1 MLKDMKTVGVLL
13 LLSAISAGTAYAV
26 PKWGTAGVKEIQQNG
41 VCNGVVTDTTG
52 ETVIGASVVV
62 KGTTN
67 GTITGLDGDFSLSG
81 VTKGSILVV
90 SFVGYQNTE
99 VKWNGQPLTI
109 VLKEDT
115 KVLDEVVVVGYGTQK
130 KANLSGAVAAVDGK
144 VLQDRPIT
152 NIGQGLQGVVPNLNI
167 TMNNGGA
174 PGATSSFNI
183 RGNTSLNGGS
193 PLVLVDNVQMDAN
206 LVNPDDIES
215 ISVLKDAASASIYG
229 ARAAYGV
236 ILITTKKGKKSDK
249 PTVSLSATGYWQSPA
264 LTFHNVNSMQYLTM
278 MDEAY
283 QNDGGSG
290 HYFKSQVYQYAE
302 DYFNGKY
309 DSPVFFDTAYDTY
322 KYGYC
327 GNTDWWDEL
336 YKTSFSQIYTANISG
351 GNDRTTYYASVSMND
366 QGGILKAGDDK
377 YNKYNANVNISSNI
391 TKWLNVSAK
400 IAHTYTDELHPTG
413 GTTAMNSTAYSGLS
427 SYSGMMK
434 GDLSPLMPV
443 KHPDGHYAGQGSYT
457 NPVAIMEQGGNA
469 QYKQNDLWMT
479 GAVKIT
485 PIKGLVINADYTW
498 NFYGK
503 SSNQHVQNFY
513 DYTAVPGTENYYPW
527 TNPSSVT
534 VTNNDDYYNAFNA
547 FAEYTFSLKEKH
559 NFKVMVGYNQENK
572 HKKYHYAGRKNLID
586 SSNPS
591 LNLAYGKSSNQHVQ
605 NFYDYTAVPGT
616 ENYYPWTNPS
626 SVTVT
631 NNDDYYNAFNA
642 FAEYTFSLK
651 EKHNFKVMVGYNQ
664 ENKHKKYHYA
674 GRKNLIDSSNPSLN
688 LAYGDMAMNGSET
701 HWSVNGFFARINYD
715 YKGKY
720 LLELNGRY
728 DGSSKFPHGDRYAF
742 FPSASVAWRVSEE
755 KFWEPIRGWFDN
767 FKLRASYGSLGNQ
780 ALDESRY
787 GNFPYLA
794 TYGINTKY
802 GALLNGT
809 RPVAVSVPGLVS
821 ASFTWETVNQID
833 FGFDASF
840 FGGRLNTSFDW
851 YRRNTKDMLTA
862 GQALPAVLGT
872 SVPQENA
879 ADMKTVGWEVSLE
892 WNDRLSNG
900 FGYHIKGV
908 LSDYQASITKFS
920 NPTKLLGTHYVG
932 EKLNEIWGYVS
943 NGLFQSDEDA
953 KAADQSYLSGG
964 SWGAGD
970 VKYEDLNNDGKIDI
984 GKNTLDDSGDRKIIG
999 NSTPRYSYG
1008 ITAGFDYKGFD
1019 FEMFWQGIGKRDYW
1033 LGGSQFWGFTDEWCT
1048 PLTSS
1053 LDYWT
1058 EDNRDAYFP
1067 RLHHYGVNGGNH
1079 QVSTRYLQ
1087 NAAYLRLKNVVL
1099 GYTIPRSITEKVK
1112 ISRLRVFVQGE
1123 NLLTFTPLIDSY
1135 DPETLNNMTY
1145 PINKK
1150 ISVGLNLT
1158 F

>member
-534 VTNNDDYYNAFNA
+534 VTNNDDY
-547 FAEYTFSLKEKH
+547 H
-559 NFKVMVGYNQENK
+559 
-572 HKKYHYAGRKNLID
+572 
-586 SSNPS
+586 
-591 LNLAYGKSSNQHVQ
+591 
-605 NFYDYTAVPGT
+605 
-616 ENYYPWTNPS
+616 
-626 SVTVT
+626 
-631 NNDDYYNAFNA
+631 NAFNA

>member
-1 MLKDMKTVGVLL
+1 M
-13 LLSAISAGTAYAV
+13 I
-26 PKWGTAGVKEIQQNG
+26 E
-41 VCNGVVTDTTG
+41 
-52 ETVIGASVVV
+52 
-62 KGTTN
+62 
-67 GTITGLDGDFSLSG
+67 
-81 VTKGSILVV
+81 
-90 SFVGYQNTE
+90 
-99 VKWNGQPLTI
+99 LT
-109 VLKEDT
+109 
-115 KVLDEVVVVGYGTQK
+115 
-130 KANLSGAVAAVDGK
+130 
-144 VLQDRPIT
+144 
-152 NIGQGLQGVVPNLNI
+152 
-167 TMNNGGA
+167 
-174 PGATSSFNI
+174 
-183 RGNTSLNGGS
+183 
-193 PLVLVDNVQMDAN
+193 
-206 LVNPDDIES
+206 
-215 ISVLKDAASASIYG
+215 
-229 ARAAYGV
+229 
-236 ILITTKKGKKSDK
+236 
-249 PTVSLSATGYWQSPA
+249 
-264 LTFHNVNSMQYLTM
+264 
-278 MDEAY
+278 
-283 QNDGGSG
+283 
-290 HYFKSQVYQYAE
+290 
-302 DYFNGKY
+302 FNGKY

-498 NFYGK
+498 NF
-503 SSNQHVQNFY
+503 
-513 DYTAVPGTENYYPW
+513 
-527 TNPSSVT
+527 
-534 VTNNDDYYNAFNA
+534 
-547 FAEYTFSLKEKH
+547 
-559 NFKVMVGYNQENK
+559 
-572 HKKYHYAGRKNLID
+572 
-586 SSNPS
+586 
-591 LNLAYGKSSNQHVQ
+591 YGKSSNQHVQ

>member
-591 LNLAYGKSSNQHVQ
+591 LNLAYG
-605 NFYDYTAVPGT
+605 D
-616 ENYYPWTNPS
+616 
-626 SVTVT
+626 
-631 NNDDYYNAFNA
+631 
-642 FAEYTFSLK
+642 
-651 EKHNFKVMVGYNQ
+651 
-664 ENKHKKYHYA
+664 
-674 GRKNLIDSSNPSLN
+674 
-688 LAYGDMAMNGSET
+688 GSET

>member
-1 MLKDMKTVGVLL
+1 
-13 LLSAISAGTAYAV
+13 
-26 PKWGTAGVKEIQQNG
+26 
-41 VCNGVVTDTTG
+41 
-52 ETVIGASVVV
+52 
-62 KGTTN
+62 
-67 GTITGLDGDFSLSG
+67 
-81 VTKGSILVV
+81 
-90 SFVGYQNTE
+90 
-99 VKWNGQPLTI
+99 
-109 VLKEDT
+109 
-115 KVLDEVVVVGYGTQK
+115 
-130 KANLSGAVAAVDGK
+130 
-144 VLQDRPIT
+144 
-152 NIGQGLQGVVPNLNI
+152 
-167 TMNNGGA
+167 
-174 PGATSSFNI
+174 
-183 RGNTSLNGGS
+183 
-193 PLVLVDNVQMDAN
+193 MDAN

-498 NFYGK
+498 NF
-503 SSNQHVQNFY
+503 
-513 DYTAVPGTENYYPW
+513 
-527 TNPSSVT
+527 
-534 VTNNDDYYNAFNA
+534 
-547 FAEYTFSLKEKH
+547 
-559 NFKVMVGYNQENK
+559 
-572 HKKYHYAGRKNLID
+572 
-586 SSNPS
+586 
-591 LNLAYGKSSNQHVQ
+591 YGKSSNQHVQ

-1145 PINKK
+1145 TINKK

>member
-26 PKWGTAGVKEIQQNG
+26 PKWGTAGVKEIQQND

-591 LNLAYGKSSNQHVQ
+591 LNLAYG
-605 NFYDYTAVPGT
+605 
-616 ENYYPWTNPS
+616 
-626 SVTVT
+626 
-631 NNDDYYNAFNA
+631 
-642 FAEYTFSLK
+642 
-651 EKHNFKVMVGYNQ
+651 
-664 ENKHKKYHYA
+664 
-674 GRKNLIDSSNPSLN
+674 
-688 LAYGDMAMNGSET
+688 DMAMNGSET

-999 NSTPRYSYG
+999 NSTPHYSYG

>member
-1 MLKDMKTVGVLL
+1 MLL

-485 PIKGLVINADYTW
+485 TIKGLVINADYTW
-498 NFYGK
+498 NF
-503 SSNQHVQNFY
+503 
-513 DYTAVPGTENYYPW
+513 
-527 TNPSSVT
+527 
-534 VTNNDDYYNAFNA
+534 
-547 FAEYTFSLKEKH
+547 
-559 NFKVMVGYNQENK
+559 
-572 HKKYHYAGRKNLID
+572 
-586 SSNPS
+586 
-591 LNLAYGKSSNQHVQ
+591 YGKSSNQHVQ

-1123 NLLTFTPLIDSY
+1123 NLLTSTPLIDSY

>member
-498 NFYGK
+498 NFY
-503 SSNQHVQNFY
+503 S
-513 DYTAVPGTENYYPW
+513 
-527 TNPSSVT
+527 
-534 VTNNDDYYNAFNA
+534 
-547 FAEYTFSLKEKH
+547 
-559 NFKVMVGYNQENK
+559 
-572 HKKYHYAGRKNLID
+572 
-586 SSNPS
+586 
-591 LNLAYGKSSNQHVQ
+591 KSSNQHVQ

>member
-1 MLKDMKTVGVLL
+1 
-13 LLSAISAGTAYAV
+13 
-26 PKWGTAGVKEIQQNG
+26 
-41 VCNGVVTDTTG
+41 
-52 ETVIGASVVV
+52 
-62 KGTTN
+62 
-67 GTITGLDGDFSLSG
+67 
-81 VTKGSILVV
+81 
-90 SFVGYQNTE
+90 
-99 VKWNGQPLTI
+99 
-109 VLKEDT
+109 
-115 KVLDEVVVVGYGTQK
+115 
-130 KANLSGAVAAVDGK
+130 
-144 VLQDRPIT
+144 
-152 NIGQGLQGVVPNLNI
+152 
-167 TMNNGGA
+167 
-174 PGATSSFNI
+174 
-183 RGNTSLNGGS
+183 
-193 PLVLVDNVQMDAN
+193 MDAN

-498 NFYGK
+498 NF
-503 SSNQHVQNFY
+503 
-513 DYTAVPGTENYYPW
+513 
-527 TNPSSVT
+527 
-534 VTNNDDYYNAFNA
+534 
-547 FAEYTFSLKEKH
+547 
-559 NFKVMVGYNQENK
+559 
-572 HKKYHYAGRKNLID
+572 
-586 SSNPS
+586 
-591 LNLAYGKSSNQHVQ
+591 YGKSSNQHVQ

-1123 NLLTFTPLIDSY
+1123 NLLTSTPLIDSY

>member
-591 LNLAYGKSSNQHVQ
+591 LNLAYG
-605 NFYDYTAVPGT
+605 
-616 ENYYPWTNPS
+616 
-626 SVTVT
+626 
-631 NNDDYYNAFNA
+631 
-642 FAEYTFSLK
+642 
-651 EKHNFKVMVGYNQ
+651 
-664 ENKHKKYHYA
+664 
-674 GRKNLIDSSNPSLN
+674 
-688 LAYGDMAMNGSET
+688 DMAMNGSET

-943 NGLFQSDEDA
+943 NGLFQSDKDA

>member
-327 GNTDWWDEL
+327 GNTDWWNEL

-498 NFYGK
+498 NF
-503 SSNQHVQNFY
+503 
-513 DYTAVPGTENYYPW
+513 
-527 TNPSSVT
+527 
-534 VTNNDDYYNAFNA
+534 
-547 FAEYTFSLKEKH
+547 
-559 NFKVMVGYNQENK
+559 
-572 HKKYHYAGRKNLID
+572 
-586 SSNPS
+586 
-591 LNLAYGKSSNQHVQ
+591 YGKSSNQHVQ

>member
-283 QNDGGSG
+283 QNDGGGG

-498 NFYGK
+498 NF
-503 SSNQHVQNFY
+503 
-513 DYTAVPGTENYYPW
+513 
-527 TNPSSVT
+527 
-534 VTNNDDYYNAFNA
+534 
-547 FAEYTFSLKEKH
+547 
-559 NFKVMVGYNQENK
+559 
-572 HKKYHYAGRKNLID
+572 
-586 SSNPS
+586 
-591 LNLAYGKSSNQHVQ
+591 YGKSSNQHVQ

>member
-443 KHPDGHYAGQGSYT
+443 KHPDGHYAGQGGYT
-457 NPVAIMEQGGNA
+457 NPVSIMEQGGNA

-498 NFYGK
+498 NF
-503 SSNQHVQNFY
+503 
-513 DYTAVPGTENYYPW
+513 
-527 TNPSSVT
+527 
-534 VTNNDDYYNAFNA
+534 
-547 FAEYTFSLKEKH
+547 
-559 NFKVMVGYNQENK
+559 
-572 HKKYHYAGRKNLID
+572 
-586 SSNPS
+586 
-591 LNLAYGKSSNQHVQ
+591 YGKSSNQHVQ

>member
-1 MLKDMKTVGVLL
+1 MLKDVKTVGVLL

-26 PKWGTAGVKEIQQNG
+26 PKWGTAGVKKIQQNG

-498 NFYGK
+498 NF
-503 SSNQHVQNFY
+503 
-513 DYTAVPGTENYYPW
+513 
-527 TNPSSVT
+527 
-534 VTNNDDYYNAFNA
+534 
-547 FAEYTFSLKEKH
+547 
-559 NFKVMVGYNQENK
+559 
-572 HKKYHYAGRKNLID
+572 
-586 SSNPS
+586 
-591 LNLAYGKSSNQHVQ
+591 YGKSSNQHVQ

>member
-591 LNLAYGKSSNQHVQ
+591 LNLAYG
-605 NFYDYTAVPGT
+605 
-616 ENYYPWTNPS
+616 
-626 SVTVT
+626 
-631 NNDDYYNAFNA
+631 
-642 FAEYTFSLK
+642 
-651 EKHNFKVMVGYNQ
+651 
-664 ENKHKKYHYA
+664 
-674 GRKNLIDSSNPSLN
+674 
-688 LAYGDMAMNGSET
+688 DMAMNGSET

-728 DGSSKFPHGDRYAF
+728 DGSSKFPHGDCYAF

-851 YRRNTKDMLTA
+851 YRRNTKDMLSA

>member
-591 LNLAYGKSSNQHVQ
+591 LNLAYG
-605 NFYDYTAVPGT
+605 
-616 ENYYPWTNPS
+616 
-626 SVTVT
+626 
-631 NNDDYYNAFNA
+631 
-642 FAEYTFSLK
+642 
-651 EKHNFKVMVGYNQ
+651 
-664 ENKHKKYHYA
+664 
-674 GRKNLIDSSNPSLN
+674 
-688 LAYGDMAMNGSET
+688 DMAMNGSET

-932 EKLNEIWGYVS
+932 EKLNEVWGYVS

>member
-485 PIKGLVINADYTW
+485 TIKGLVINADYTW
-498 NFYGK
+498 NF
-503 SSNQHVQNFY
+503 
-513 DYTAVPGTENYYPW
+513 
-527 TNPSSVT
+527 
-534 VTNNDDYYNAFNA
+534 
-547 FAEYTFSLKEKH
+547 
-559 NFKVMVGYNQENK
+559 
-572 HKKYHYAGRKNLID
+572 
-586 SSNPS
+586 
-591 LNLAYGKSSNQHVQ
+591 YGKSSNQHVQ

-908 LSDYQASITKFS
+908 LSDYRASITKFS

-1123 NLLTFTPLIDSY
+1123 NLLTSTPLIDSY

>member
-26 PKWGTAGVKEIQQNG
+26 PKWGTAGVKEIQQND

-498 NFYGK
+498 NF
-503 SSNQHVQNFY
+503 
-513 DYTAVPGTENYYPW
+513 
-527 TNPSSVT
+527 
-534 VTNNDDYYNAFNA
+534 
-547 FAEYTFSLKEKH
+547 
-559 NFKVMVGYNQENK
+559 
-572 HKKYHYAGRKNLID
+572 
-586 SSNPS
+586 
-591 LNLAYGKSSNQHVQ
+591 YGKSSNQHVQ

>member
-309 DSPVFFDTAYDTY
+309 DTPVFFDTAYDTY

-443 KHPDGHYAGQGSYT
+443 KHPDGHYAGQGGYT

-498 NFYGK
+498 NF
-503 SSNQHVQNFY
+503 
-513 DYTAVPGTENYYPW
+513 
-527 TNPSSVT
+527 
-534 VTNNDDYYNAFNA
+534 
-547 FAEYTFSLKEKH
+547 
-559 NFKVMVGYNQENK
+559 
-572 HKKYHYAGRKNLID
+572 
-586 SSNPS
+586 
-591 LNLAYGKSSNQHVQ
+591 YGKSSNQHVQ

>member
-99 VKWNGQPLTI
+99 VKWNGQSLTI

-591 LNLAYGKSSNQHVQ
+591 LNLAYG
-605 NFYDYTAVPGT
+605 
-616 ENYYPWTNPS
+616 
-626 SVTVT
+626 
-631 NNDDYYNAFNA
+631 
-642 FAEYTFSLK
+642 
-651 EKHNFKVMVGYNQ
+651 
-664 ENKHKKYHYA
+664 
-674 GRKNLIDSSNPSLN
+674 
-688 LAYGDMAMNGSET
+688 DMAMNGSET
-701 HWSVNGFFARINYD
+701 HWSVNGFFARINYY

>member
-534 VTNNDDYYNAFNA
+534 VTNNDDYYNAFN
-547 FAEYTFSLKEKH
+547 
-559 NFKVMVGYNQENK
+559 V
-572 HKKYHYAGRKNLID
+572 
-586 SSNPS
+586 
-591 LNLAYGKSSNQHVQ
+591 
-605 NFYDYTAVPGT
+605 
-616 ENYYPWTNPS
+616 
-626 SVTVT
+626 
-631 NNDDYYNAFNA
+631 

>member
-591 LNLAYGKSSNQHVQ
+591 LNLAYG
-605 NFYDYTAVPGT
+605 
-616 ENYYPWTNPS
+616 
-626 SVTVT
+626 
-631 NNDDYYNAFNA
+631 
-642 FAEYTFSLK
+642 
-651 EKHNFKVMVGYNQ
+651 
-664 ENKHKKYHYA
+664 
-674 GRKNLIDSSNPSLN
+674 
-688 LAYGDMAMNGSET
+688 DMAMNGSET

-862 GQALPAVLGT
+862 GQALPVVLGT

>member
-572 HKKYHYAGRKNLID
+572 HKKYHYAGL
-586 SSNPS
+586 
-591 LNLAYGKSSNQHVQ
+591 
-605 NFYDYTAVPGT
+605 
-616 ENYYPWTNPS
+616 
-626 SVTVT
+626 
-631 NNDDYYNAFNA
+631 
-642 FAEYTFSLK
+642 
-651 EKHNFKVMVGYNQ
+651 
-664 ENKHKKYHYA
+664 
-674 GRKNLIDSSNPSLN
+674 KNLIDSSNPSLN

>member
-443 KHPDGHYAGQGSYT
+443 KHPDGHYAGQGGYT

-498 NFYGK
+498 NF
-503 SSNQHVQNFY
+503 
-513 DYTAVPGTENYYPW
+513 
-527 TNPSSVT
+527 
-534 VTNNDDYYNAFNA
+534 
-547 FAEYTFSLKEKH
+547 
-559 NFKVMVGYNQENK
+559 
-572 HKKYHYAGRKNLID
+572 
-586 SSNPS
+586 
-591 LNLAYGKSSNQHVQ
+591 YGKSSNQHVQ

-1048 PLTSS
+1048 PLISS

>member
-591 LNLAYGKSSNQHVQ
+591 LNLAYG
-605 NFYDYTAVPGT
+605 
-616 ENYYPWTNPS
+616 
-626 SVTVT
+626 
-631 NNDDYYNAFNA
+631 
-642 FAEYTFSLK
+642 
-651 EKHNFKVMVGYNQ
+651 
-664 ENKHKKYHYA
+664 
-674 GRKNLIDSSNPSLN
+674 
-688 LAYGDMAMNGSET
+688 DMAMNGSET

-1123 NLLTFTPLIDSY
+1123 NLLTFTSLIDSY

>member
-586 SSNPS
+586 S
-591 LNLAYGKSSNQHVQ
+591 Y
-605 NFYDYTAVPGT
+605 
-616 ENYYPWTNPS
+616 
-626 SVTVT
+626 
-631 NNDDYYNAFNA
+631 
-642 FAEYTFSLK
+642 
-651 EKHNFKVMVGYNQ
+651 
-664 ENKHKKYHYA
+664 
-674 GRKNLIDSSNPSLN
+674 NPSLN

>member
-13 LLSAISAGTAYAV
+13 FLSAISAGTAYAV

-41 VCNGVVTDTTG
+41 VCKGVVTDTTG

-498 NFYGK
+498 NF
-503 SSNQHVQNFY
+503 
-513 DYTAVPGTENYYPW
+513 
-527 TNPSSVT
+527 
-534 VTNNDDYYNAFNA
+534 
-547 FAEYTFSLKEKH
+547 
-559 NFKVMVGYNQENK
+559 
-572 HKKYHYAGRKNLID
+572 
-586 SSNPS
+586 
-591 LNLAYGKSSNQHVQ
+591 YGKSSNQHVQ